1 MVRFTLLNVAVITTF
16 LAGAE
21 AGLCRP
27 STTAVTS
34 SAVTT
39 TTLAATTT
47 TAVPGCV
54 ETQLFV
60 NPGFDDNVSGYAPWT
75 GDAVIIQRDPQAGT
89 TALAQIFNNGQSNKR
104 GYIKQTLTNLN
115 GDYEFSY
122 YYRVV
127 VARIGLAAT
136 CDLQVKI
143 GEDTTVPSNIDLV
156 AGDWTS
162 GSVSWSSAGETVAQA
177 DVELA
182 ITCRGDYDTI
192 QINLDSFAF
201 LRVCSA

>member
-34 SAVTT
+34 AAVTT

-54 ETQLFV
+54 ETQLLV
-60 NPGFDDNVSGYAPWT
+60 NPGFDDTVGGYAPWT
-75 GDAVIIQRDPQAGT
+75 GDAVLIQRDPQAGT
-89 TALAQIFNNGQSNKR
+89 QAVAFIYNAGQSQGR
-104 GYIKQTLTNLN
+104 ESIKQTLTNLN

-127 VARIGLAAT
+127 VARIGMTTA
-136 CDLQVKI
+136 CGLQVKI
-143 GEDTTVPSNIDLV
+143 GEDTTVPSNIELV

-162 GSVSWSSAGETVAQA
+162 GSVSWSTAGHNVEQA
-177 DVELA
+177 DVELVM
-182 ITCRGDYDTI
+182 TCRGDWDTI
-192 QINLDSFAF
+192 QIFLDSFAF
-201 LRVCSA
+201 TSVCSA